1 MNILITGGAG
11 YIGSH
16 TCIELLNAGH
26 ALTVV
31 DNLAN
36 SKMESLRRVEKIA
49 GKPLRFHQVDLTD
62 QPGLTAVFRA
72 GQVDAVIHFAGYKA
86 VNESVEKPM
95 LYYRNNVMGSI
106 VLFEVMAAF
115 GVKNL
120 VFSSSCTV
128 YGDPASVPIREDFP
142 LNPANPYGRTK
153 LMVEDML
160 RDMAVSDP
168 SWNLAILRYFN
179 PVGAHESGLIGE
191 DPNDIPNN
199 LLPYVAQVAVG
210 RRQAVRVFGNDYP
223 TPDGTGVRDYIHVVD
238 LAAGHLFALERLKSN
253 PGILTLNLGTGNG
266 TSVLEMIAAFET
278 ASGRPVPYQI
288 VGRRAGDIAT
298 AYADPSLAF
307 QETGWK
313 AERDILDMCR
323 DAWKWQSQNPDGYL
337 T

>member
-26 ALTVV
+26 TLTVV

-36 SKMESLRRVEKIA
+36 SKMESLRRVEKIT
-49 GKPLRFHQVDLTD
+49 GKTLRFHQVDLTD

-168 SWNLAILRYFN
+168 TWNLAILRYFN

-278 ASGRPVPYQI
+278 ASERPVPYQI
-288 VGRRAGDIAT
+288 VGRRAGDIAL

-307 QETGWK
+307 QEMGWK

-323 DAWKWQSQNPDGYL
+323 DAWKWQSKNPDGYL